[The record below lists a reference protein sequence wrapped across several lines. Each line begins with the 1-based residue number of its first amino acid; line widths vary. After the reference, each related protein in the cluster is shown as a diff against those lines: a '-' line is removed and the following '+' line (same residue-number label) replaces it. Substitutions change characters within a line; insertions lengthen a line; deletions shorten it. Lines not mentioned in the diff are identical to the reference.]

1 MFKLSTLTGWGP
13 NDRAWWDDEFW
24 MDATLAGVSALVAGL
39 FGYLLYRAG
48 VRKERRE
55 QEKQYREQLAREI
68 LEALLDMRPPVN
80 DQMNSATPDLGA
92 IEAISE
98 LSRRVMRLGDLA
110 GRGLG
115 TLPAQIGREIWRWTR
130 FAAYAVPGSPNRPPD
145 LIEYAY
151 ELDRYI
157 DQARGAVAHWRDGE
171 SYELTDEPTWVAARK
186 RLSAEHYAERERR
199 RGSVR
204 GGESPREE

>member
-1 MFKLSTLTGWGP
+1 MFKRATLTGWGP

-55 QEKQYREQLAREI
+55 REQQDREELAREV
-68 LEALLDMRPPVN
+68 LEALLDMHPHVN
-80 DQMNSATPDLGA
+80 DQMNSATPDLQA

-98 LSRRVMRLGDLA
+98 LSRRVMRLSDLA
-110 GRGLG
+110 GGGLG

-130 FAAYAVPGSPNRPPD
+130 FAGHTVSGSPNRPPD
-145 LIEYAY
+145 LIEYAF
-151 ELDRYI
+151 ELDLYI
-157 DQARGAVAHWRDGE
+157 DETRSAVAHWRDGE

-186 RLSAEHYAERERR
+186 LRSAEHHAERERR
-199 RGSVR
+199 RGSLS
-204 GGESPREE
+204 GGESLVEE